1 MKIYLGYQLETDWTE
16 VVKIFVLGRRAA
28 CSLLG
33 LALLA
38 LHTTP
43 PPTLSN
49 LSVVSI
55 TLSLIS
61 IKCNIKQPALF
72 CSSS

>member
-33 LALLA
+33 VALLA

-43 PPTLSN
+43 PPTLSS
-49 LSVVSI
+49 LSVVI
-55 TLSLIS
+55 TLILIS
-61 IKCNIKQPALF
+61 IM
-72 CSSS
+72 